1 MASSSAA
8 DVTVHLLI
16 LYLLSTDVLVVLGS
30 PVITPLDIPV
40 ELGSLREFVI
50 LVSDDV
56 TCSHPEID
64 RSQVDSPPPQCRS
77 DKTDRD
83 DLICRTTR

>member
-40 ELGSLREFVI
+40 ELGSL